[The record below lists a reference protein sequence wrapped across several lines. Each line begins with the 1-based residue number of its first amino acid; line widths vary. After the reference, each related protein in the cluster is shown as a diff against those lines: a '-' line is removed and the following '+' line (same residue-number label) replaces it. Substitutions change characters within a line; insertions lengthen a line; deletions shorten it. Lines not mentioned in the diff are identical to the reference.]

1 MNARLLGDISGNNL
15 LMLNRYCCVLK
26 TSPIVTNFENRIIST
41 TSNRAGRNFGGVA
54 RRTGW
59 AGDVA
64 SDAARLNWTNWKN
77 EEADQADSLPGSVD

>member
-1 MNARLLGDISGNNL
+1 MNARLGDISGNYL
-15 LMLNRYCCVLK
+15 LMHSGYCFTYIVAITNNEKWSRSTANR
-26 TSPIVTNFENRIIST
+26 NRGGQ
-41 TSNRAGRNFGGVA
+41 NCFGVA
-54 RRTGW
+54 RQAGW

>member
-1 MNARLLGDISGNNL
+1 MNARLGDISGNNL
-15 LMLNRYCCVLK
+15 LIHCGYCFTYVAK
-26 TSPIVTNFENRIIST
+26 TNKEKWSKST
-41 TSNRAGRNFGGVA
+41 ANSNRGGRNCFGVA
-54 RRTGW
+54 RQAGW

>member
-1 MNARLLGDISGNNL
+1 MRTMKRGADRQQ
-15 LMLNRYCCVLK
+15 
-26 TSPIVTNFENRIIST
+26 IVTEE
-41 TSNRAGRNFGGVA
+41 AEVVGGVA
-54 RRTGW
+54 RQPGW

>member
-1 MNARLLGDISGNNL
+1 MNARLGDISGNDLFMHSGYSFTHAANENNEKR
-15 LMLNRYCCVLK
+15 NR
-26 TSPIVTNFENRIIST
+26 ST
-41 TSNRAGRNFGGVA
+41 ANSNRGGRSCWGVA
-54 RRTGW
+54 RQPGW